1 MLPDTIK
8 TIDSFAFLGCDT
20 LEILIPIGSRA
31 KFEELLPEDKDKL
44 VEME

>member
-8 TIDSFAFLGCDT
+8 TIDRYTFLGCDT
-20 LEILIPIGSRA
+20 LEILIPIGSKA

-44 VEME
+44 VEIE

>member
-8 TIDSFAFLGCDT
+8 TVDSFTFLGCDT
-20 LEILIPIGSRA
+20 LEILIPMGSRA
-31 KFEELLPEDKDKL
+31 KFEKLLPKDKL